1 MGTVLTGPKA
11 KAIVVFGS
19 NNHSGCTCIFG
30 YSAPLVGIKLI
41 GLKNLCFFI
50 AMPPFFTA
58 KRIGAKMEEK
68 VKFIFMPGKLIGR
81 RLRQLRMHGHL
92 YCEQAKN
99 NA

>member
-1 MGTVLTGPKA
+1 MGTVFTGPKA

-30 YSAPLVGIKLI
+30 YAAPLVSIKLI
-41 GLKNLCFFI
+41 GLKNLRFFI
-50 AMPPFFTA
+50 AMPPLLA
-58 KRIGAKMEEK
+58 GKRIGAKMEEK
-68 VKFIFMPGKLIGR
+68 VKFIFVPGKLIGR
-81 RLRQLRMHGHL
+81 GLRPLRMHGHL